1 MKDELRNLD
10 IAELGELSKAAK
22 LDETKMIDL
31 WKDKVGAKIE
41 NPLPAPITRVNTQKL
56 SAWGRATK
64 RIEKQRKSERDSGES
79 RTTSGESGGRR
90 SRLGS
95 VAERTNSGS
104 PGRIARLLG
113 LGGMGRSGDTRK
125 SRASKRSPLAPAA
138 APAPAEDGAQWVLGE
153 TTTSGN
159 ARWSC
164 VRGSVASER
173 SSSPSRRSSSR
184 FADVVVEAQK
194 RALRAKAVV
203 KLSDLS
209 DRNGS
214 GLLLDG
220 SLVTDVRVTDG
231 DDDDADRLVA
241 GMEGG
246 PFLEGG
252 RDGAPKAARASAA
265 GERSD
270 VTAFKSEEKSPPP
283 TPPPDEPDLEEA
295 MRERGLTQYTRK
307 LRDDQGFVSV
317 AALLRLK
324 PKDLEAVIDAI
335 RPMPGHRTRILGAIE
350 DMRAGGPPYTG
361 RAPAA
366 APAPAATPP
375 SRSPVPSDDE
385 SGGSLPE
392 MM

>member
-1 MKDELRNLD
+1 MMKDELRNLD

-95 VAERTNSGS
+95 VAERNNSGS

-164 VRGSVASER
+164 VRGSVASGDG
-173 SSSPSRRSSSR
+173 SPSRRSSSR

-231 DDDDADRLVA
+231 DDDDADRLLA

-246 PFLEGG
+246 PFMEGG

-265 GERSD
+265 AERSD
-270 VTAFKSEEKSPPP
+270 VTAFNRRRSRRRRRRPP
-283 TPPPDEPDLEEA
+283 T
-295 MRERGLTQYTRK
+295 
-307 LRDDQGFVSV
+307 
-317 AALLRLK
+317 
-324 PKDLEAVIDAI
+324 
-335 RPMPGHRTRILGAIE
+335 
-350 DMRAGGPPYTG
+350 
-361 RAPAA
+361 
-366 APAPAATPP
+366 
-375 SRSPVPSDDE
+375 SPI
-385 SGGSLPE
+385 
-392 MM
+392 

>member
-1 MKDELRNLD
+1 MMKDELRNLD

-95 VAERTNSGS
+95 VAERNNSGS
-104 PGRIARLLG
+104 PGRIQRLLG
-113 LGGMGRSGDTRK
+113 MMGGGSGGVATRK

-138 APAPAEDGAQWVLGE
+138 APAPAEVDGAQWVLGE

-159 ARWSC
+159 ARRSC
-164 VRGSVASER
+164 VRGSVGSGDG
-173 SSSPSRRSSSR
+173 SPSRRSSSR

-231 DDDDADRLVA
+231 DDDEAERLVA

-246 PFLEGG
+246 PFLE
-252 RDGAPKAARASAA
+252 
-265 GERSD
+265 
-270 VTAFKSEEKSPPP
+270 
-283 TPPPDEPDLEEA
+283 L
-295 MRERGLTQYTRK
+295 
-307 LRDDQGFVSV
+307 
-317 AALLRLK
+317 
-324 PKDLEAVIDAI
+324 
-335 RPMPGHRTRILGAIE
+335 
-350 DMRAGGPPYTG
+350 
-361 RAPAA
+361 
-366 APAPAATPP
+366 
-375 SRSPVPSDDE
+375 
-385 SGGSLPE
+385 SLIHI
-392 MM
+392 